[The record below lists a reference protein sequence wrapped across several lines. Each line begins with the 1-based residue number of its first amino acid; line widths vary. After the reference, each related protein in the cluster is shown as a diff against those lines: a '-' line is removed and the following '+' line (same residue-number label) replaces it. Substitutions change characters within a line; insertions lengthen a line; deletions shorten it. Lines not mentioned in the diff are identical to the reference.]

1 MLACLD
7 GLQDRLERP
16 GVGDRLDIAGQFD
29 LKAGQL
35 ALERI
40 QACCDRCGGLLQ
52 LGATL
57 DELARA
63 GAQRMI
69 AAALQ
74 LEVEAYVTRLSVARD
89 EAGHAL
95 VVRNGTARPRPVTTG
110 VGPVTIVAPRVNDR
124 RVVAGVRQKFT
135 SAILPPYVRRSP
147 RVESVLPLLY
157 LHGLSSG
164 DFREALPALLGPE
177 AAGLSSSAILRL
189 TKAWT
194 AEYEAFRH
202 RDLADRDYIYLWADG
217 VHFTIRLEEER
228 LCTLVVIGVRPDG
241 TKEVVALEDGY
252 RESAESWRTLLRD
265 LKRRGLR
272 APVLAIGDGALGF
285 WRPCATS
292 GGTAEQRCWVHR
304 IANVLDKLP
313 RSLQPR
319 AKQALHEIMYAETRA
334 AAERELTRF
343 TQAYGRKYPKA
354 VASLTVDQDRLLA
367 YFDYPADHW
376 KHPRTTNPIESTF
389 ATVRLR
395 EGVTKGAGSRT
406 AGLVMAF
413 KLLLV
418 AEGHWRRIDAAE
430 LVPLVRAGVRFEDGI
445 QSEPQKTRK
454 KAPPD
459 LAQSTTLDNSS
470 QYRGGLRRSQ

>member
-1 MLACLD
+1 MLK
-7 GLQDRLERP
+7 
-16 GVGDRLDIAGQFD
+16 VITT
-29 LKAGQL
+29 KAE
-35 ALERI
+35 APNEAMAI
-40 QACCDRCGGLLQ
+40 S
-52 LGATL
+52 ATL
-57 DELARA
+57 DDLARV
-63 GAQRMI
+63 GAQRLI

-74 LEVEAYVTRLSVARD
+74 VEVDEYLARFRGERD
-89 EAGHAL
+89 AMGHAR
-95 VVRNGTARPRPVTTG
+95 VVRNGTARARPILTG
-110 VGPVTIVAPRVNDR
+110 VGPLTIAAPRVNDQ
-124 RVVAGVRQKFT
+124 RVCNGVRQKFT

-189 TKAWT
+189 TKTWT
-194 AEYEAFRH
+194 AEYEAFRR
-202 RDLADRDYIYLWADG
+202 RDLADRDYVYLWADG

-285 WRPCATS
+285 WAAVRDVWPE
-292 GGTAEQRCWVHR
+292 TAEQRCWVHR

-319 AKQALHEIMYAETRA
+319 AKQALHEIMYAETRDVA
-334 AAERELTRF
+334 TREIARF
-343 TQAYGRKYPKA
+343 TQTYGAKYPKA

-376 KHPRTTNPIESTF
+376 KHLRTTNPIESTF

-413 KLLLV
+413 KLLQV
-418 AEGHWRRIDAAE
+418 AEGHWRRLHAAE
-430 LVPLVRAGVRFEDGI
+430 LVPLVRAGVSFADGVQI
-445 QSEPQKTRK
+445 EPQKKRT
-454 KAPPD
+454 KAV
-459 LAQSTTLDNSS
+459 A
-470 QYRGGLRRSQ
+470 